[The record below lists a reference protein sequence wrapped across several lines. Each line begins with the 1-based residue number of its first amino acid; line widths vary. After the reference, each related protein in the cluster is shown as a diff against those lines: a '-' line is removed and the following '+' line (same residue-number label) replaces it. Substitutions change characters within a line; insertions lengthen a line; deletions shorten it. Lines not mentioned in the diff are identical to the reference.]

1 MPAEVAVASH
11 ISLDSPLGPL
21 TIRAAGG
28 AVIAL
33 DWGRQTE
40 APGSEQ
46 ALLAEAARQ
55 LAAYFAEGHFRF
67 DLPLHPR
74 GSVFQ
79 RAVWDFML
87 AIPAGE
93 TRTYGD
99 CATALA
105 AGGIVEAPAGSASA
119 AQAVGGACGANPIP
133 VIIPCHRILAAGGR
147 TGGYSGRG
155 GVVTKRWLLEHEGAW
170 QPERQGDLFGSSAT
184 DRPAAVA
191 NR

>member
-1 MPAEVAVASH
+1 MPAEVAVASR

-21 TIRAAGG
+21 TVRAADG

-33 DWGRQTE
+33 DWGRQAE
-40 APGSEQ
+40 AAPEVLGSEQ

-55 LAAYFAEGHFRF
+55 LAAYFADGHFRF

-74 GSVFQ
+74 GSAFQ

-93 TRTYGD
+93 TRSYGD
-99 CATALA
+99 CAAALTAS
-105 AGGIVEAPAGSASA
+105 GVVEGPSGKAPAGSASA

-147 TGGYSGRG
+147 AGGYSGRG

-170 QPERQGDLFGSSAT
+170 QPEGQGDLFALAG
-184 DRPAAVA
+184 R
-191 NR
+191 

>member
-1 MPAEVAVASH
+1 MRISDWSSDVCSSDLTARTETMPAEVAVASH

-21 TIRAAGG
+21 TLRAADG

-67 DLPLHPR
+67 DLPLHPH
-74 GSVFQ
+74 GSAFQ

-93 TRTYGD
+93 TRSYE
-99 CATALA
+99 
-105 AGGIVEAPAGSASA
+105 I
-119 AQAVGGACGANPIP
+119 
-133 VIIPCHRILAAGGR
+133 GR
-147 TGGYSGRG
+147 
-155 GVVTKRWLLEHEGAW
+155 EH
-170 QPERQGDLFGSSAT
+170 
-184 DRPAAVA
+184 V
-191 NR
+191 

>member
-1 MPAEVAVASH
+1 MSEDTVTTGR
-11 ISLDSPLGPL
+11 IGLDSPLGPL
-21 TIRAAGG
+21 TVSAADG

-33 DWGRQTE
+33 DWGRQ
-40 APGSEQ
+40 ADLPGPDA
-46 ALLAEAARQ
+46 ALLAEAVRQ
-55 LAAYFAEGHFRF
+55 LAAYFADGQFRF
-67 DLPLHPR
+67 DLPLRPR
-74 GSVFQ
+74 GSAFQ
-79 RAVWDFML
+79 RGVWDFML

-99 CATALA
+99 CAAALA
-105 AGGIVEAPAGSASA
+105 SNGTADAQSGKIPAGSASA

-170 QPERQGDLFGSSAT
+170 QPERQGDLFALAG
-184 DRPAAVA
+184 R
-191 NR
+191 